1 MEIHLSDWEPLQGE
15 CSNHGSHEYHLGNF
29 LNSPGSTGTPYQLY
43 QKLCGWE
50 SDICY
55 FSNSLH
61 DYHIQP
67 SSRVTAW
74 QCHWLRNCHLGES
87 LNSGFCSA
95 GKLQSGHP
103 EAGLERVSENSSR
116 AVRSPSQ
123 HPPLLARKSP
133 LLHYSLSRSS
143 ISSMAF
149 IPINIH
155 VIIHFLKP
163 SDYHGGGGGQFASVV
178 SSWNTI
184 STEIFGSWL
193 NYIFT

>member
-103 EAGLERVSENSSR
+103 EAGLVPEHKVTGRPRTGFS
-116 AVRSPSQ
+116 AP
-123 HPPLLARKSP
+123 
-133 LLHYSLSRSS
+133 
-143 ISSMAF
+143 
-149 IPINIH
+149 
-155 VIIHFLKP
+155 
-163 SDYHGGGGGQFASVV
+163 
-178 SSWNTI
+178 SSWCHLDLRVTCPWGPGGMWDPAG
-184 STEIFGSWL
+184 EGS
-193 NYIFT
+193 